1 MRIWPGDAAGNR
13 RDGPPVGTGFLVS
26 GADGQ
31 TYALTCAHVVSAA
44 LGPPFNQS
52 PPSECLISANLPGH
66 GTLTLRLRAWVP
78 PLEVYGSQ
86 EHDGVADIAILSPVD
101 QQAWPTFLPLRIEPP
116 RQVVP
121 LNASLPFYSFGFM
134 GSAHG
139 LPTNGRLTATD
150 ARNWFVADGATAD
163 QPFIEEGLS
172 GAPAIAADHGSI
184 LGMVVE
190 RRVREERQGFV
201 IPAYALAKAWPPL
214 ASPYPGLAAFDGN
227 TAHLFFGRGRAQTAL
242 SAPTGKLKEALEQ
255 LERQRLMAV
264 VGTSGSGKS
273 SFVKAGLAEEYRRH
287 GWTVFLFRPSD
298 VRYQAV
304 SEQLAA
310 ALARPLGADP
320 SFVPR
325 RTLIIIDQFEEFF
338 PDSARDDD
346 HRSAQDNSLIA
357 QRTVI
362 LRRILDA
369 VERDEAHCLLTA
381 RLDLLETM
389 ITADETVA
397 RLFSAPYPMFTLSAM
412 NRAEVREAI
421 TGPAALFGVEAEAGF
436 TEVMAIEATRE
447 PGRLPLLQEALRH
460 CWRHLAQTRNHW
472 LMRQPSTTTADDPA
486 QILEEALAH
495 HGDHAVDN
503 LHRQRFQ
510 NDDID
515 RVLLSLV
522 RLVDGRAL
530 RRRLVLAEASA
541 TDRQLL
547 TALSSERITVL
558 SEDSKQPTV
567 ELVHEA
573 LMARW
578 HRLSTLIDDHRRF
591 LAWRDRFEREHAV
604 WEAGERAERD
614 LLRRHDLDQAGE
626 WLVNAT
632 GLYAPPPPPQSDY
645 IAASQAFHLQEDQRK
660 EQQLRDSEQ
669 QNQRLQQQNR
679 RTRRWLRISAGLLLI
694 SLIALLAIG
703 GLYQMVRAQTDAAQR
718 QESRAL
724 AALAQQENERG
735 DHMTAILLALEALPD
750 PAKHRDRPVTAE
762 AEAALRQAWLRNR
775 EERTLVGHEDR
786 VTAAS
791 FSPDGK
797 KVLTASYDGTARVWD
812 LSSSPPTAISL
823 NGHKSAVGAASFSPD
838 GRRVVTASDD
848 NTARVWD
855 LSAQTP
861 TAIVL
866 KGHTGDVTAA
876 SFSPDGR
883 RVLTASYDQT
893 ARVWDLSDLTLASL
907 VLKGHT
913 GHVTA
918 ASFSPDGQRVI
929 TASDDKT
936 ARVWNLSDLMLPSI
950 ILSGHTDR
958 VTAVNFS
965 PDGLR
970 VLTASDDQTARVWNL
985 SGPIPTAIILKGHT
999 GGINAARF
1007 NSNGFRVVTASRDTT
1022 ARVWDLSSPTPTTIV
1037 LNGHERA
1044 ITDAN
1049 FSPDERKV
1057 ITASDDK
1064 TARVWNLSNPI
1075 PTAIILSGH
1084 ELPVSTANFSPDGRK
1099 VVTASSDNTA
1109 RVWNLSDSP
1118 LTTDNFSHGGQL
1130 LISKYGENTF
1140 KEGNLATRRLAAR
1153 LLHLYVGSTSFSP
1166 DGRKL
1171 VTTSWDNTARIWDLS
1186 GPLPTAIDIKG
1197 HELPINDAN
1206 FSPDGQW
1213 VVTAS
1218 SDETARMW
1226 DLSGPTPTM
1235 IVLRGHTERV
1245 STADFSPDG
1254 RRVVTASIDKT
1265 ARVWDL
1271 SGSTPTV
1278 IVLKG
1283 HTGGVTAASFSPD
1296 GQRVVTASDDKTA
1309 RVWDMSGSTPTAI
1322 ILEGH
1327 ESIVTAASFST
1338 DGRRVITASSD
1349 KTARVWDLS
1358 GSTPTAIVLSG
1369 HEGGVT
1375 AASFSTDGRR
1385 VITASSD
1392 KTARVWDLSGPTPT
1406 SIVLSGHMQSVTV
1419 ASFSPDERKV
1429 VTASPDNTARV
1440 WDLSGPTPVAS
1451 ILGGQAS
1458 KIFDAQFRPDGH
1470 QIVTAST
1477 DDTIRLWDYP
1487 DVSTLIVTARA
1498 HVSHCLSA
1506 EQRQRFGLS
1515 PTLSDRDSR
1524 AAPLPDLQGYCPS

>member
-1 MRIWPGDAAGNR
+1 MVLVYRWRDYTHRGFPSGEGKLLGSRQTAILRIWPGDAAGNR
-13 RDGPPVGTGFLVS
+13 YDGPPVGTGFLVN

-44 LGPPFNQS
+44 LDLSLDQS
-52 PPSECLISANLPGH
+52 PPSECLIAANLPGH
-66 GTLTLRLRAWVP
+66 GTLTLRLRAWLP
-78 PLEVYGSQ
+78 PRDIDSAQ
-86 EHDGVADIAILSPVD
+86 DHDGVADIAILSPVD
-101 QQAWPTFLPLRIEPP
+101 PRAWPTFLPLRLEPP
-116 RQVVP
+116 QQVVP

-134 GSAHG
+134 GSPNG

-150 ARNWFVADGATAD
+150 ARNWFVADGATVD

-190 RRVREERQGFV
+190 RRELDQRQGFV

-304 SEQLAA
+304 SEQLAT

-346 HRSAQDNSLIA
+346 HRSDQDNSLIA
-357 QRTVI
+357 QRTAI

-369 VERDEAHCLLTA
+369 VERGEAHCLLTA

-460 CWRHLAQTRNHW
+460 CWRHLAQARDHW
-472 LMRQPSTTTADDPA
+472 LMRQPPMMTEDASPQIPTQEPRIPDPA
-486 QILEEALAH
+486 QTLEEALAH
-495 HGDHAVDN
+495 HGDRAVDS
-503 LHRQRFQ
+503 LRHQGFQ
-510 NDDID
+510 DDDID

-632 GLYAPPPPPQSDY
+632 GLYAPPTAPQSDY

-669 QNQRLQQQNR
+669 QNR
-679 RTRRWLRISAGLLLI
+679 RTKRWLHISTGLLLI

-724 AALAQQENERG
+724 AALAQQESERG

-750 PAKHRDRPVTAE
+750 PAKDRDRPVTAE

-775 EERTLVGHEDR
+775 EVLTLVGHEDE
-786 VTAAS
+786 VTAVS
-791 FSPDGK
+791 FGPDGK
-797 KVLTASYDGTARVWD
+797 RVLTASRDGTARVWD
-812 LSSSPPTAISL
+812 PSGSRPTVIVL
-823 NGHKSAVGAASFSPD
+823 RGHEKPVTAANFSPD
-838 GRRVVTASDD
+838 GRRVVTASED

-855 LSAQTP
+855 LSTP
-861 TAIVL
+861 
-866 KGHTGDVTAA
+866 
-876 SFSPDGR
+876 
-883 RVLTASYDQT
+883 
-893 ARVWDLSDLTLASL
+893 
-907 VLKGHT
+907 
-913 GHVTA
+913 
-918 ASFSPDGQRVI
+918 
-929 TASDDKT
+929 
-936 ARVWNLSDLMLPSI
+936 
-950 ILSGHTDR
+950 
-958 VTAVNFS
+958 
-965 PDGLR
+965 
-970 VLTASDDQTARVWNL
+970 
-985 SGPIPTAIILKGHT
+985 
-999 GGINAARF
+999 
-1007 NSNGFRVVTASRDTT
+1007 
-1022 ARVWDLSSPTPTTIV
+1022 
-1037 LNGHERA
+1037 
-1044 ITDAN
+1044 
-1049 FSPDERKV
+1049 
-1057 ITASDDK
+1057 
-1064 TARVWNLSNPI
+1064 
-1075 PTAIILSGH
+1075 
-1084 ELPVSTANFSPDGRK
+1084 
-1099 VVTASSDNTA
+1099 
-1109 RVWNLSDSP
+1109 
-1118 LTTDNFSHGGQL
+1118 
-1130 LISKYGENTF
+1130 
-1140 KEGNLATRRLAAR
+1140 
-1153 LLHLYVGSTSFSP
+1153 
-1166 DGRKL
+1166 
-1171 VTTSWDNTARIWDLS
+1171 
-1186 GPLPTAIDIKG
+1186 
-1197 HELPINDAN
+1197 
-1206 FSPDGQW
+1206 
-1213 VVTAS
+1213 
-1218 SDETARMW
+1218 
-1226 DLSGPTPTM
+1226 
-1235 IVLRGHTERV
+1235 
-1245 STADFSPDG
+1245 
-1254 RRVVTASIDKT
+1254 
-1265 ARVWDL
+1265 
-1271 SGSTPTV
+1271 TPTV

-1283 HTGGVTAASFSPD
+1283 HEEP
-1296 GQRVVTASDDKTA
+1296 
-1309 RVWDMSGSTPTAI
+1309 
-1322 ILEGH
+1322 
-1327 ESIVTAASFST
+1327 VTAASFST
-1338 DGRRVITASSD
+1338 DGRRVVTASWD

-1358 GSTPTAIVLSG
+1358 T
-1369 HEGGVT
+1369 
-1375 AASFSTDGRR
+1375 
-1385 VITASSD
+1385 
-1392 KTARVWDLSGPTPT
+1392 PTPT
-1406 SIVLSGHMQSVTV
+1406 SIPLIGHTNGLTT
-1419 ASFSPDERKV
+1419 ARFNADGRKV
-1429 VTASPDNTARV
+1429 VTASRDNTARI
-1440 WDLSGPTPVAS
+1440 WDLSAPTP
-1451 ILGGQAS
+1451 
-1458 KIFDAQFRPDGH
+1458 
-1470 QIVTAST
+1470 
-1477 DDTIRLWDYP
+1477 
-1487 DVSTLIVTARA
+1487 
-1498 HVSHCLSA
+1498 
-1506 EQRQRFGLS
+1506 GLFNANMMKCEG
-1515 PTLSDRDSR
+1515 SR
-1524 AAPLPDLQGYCPS
+1524 E